1 MDAPVCSTENQ
12 QGEATRPAARRAR
25 YLQPLAYYPAH
36 YQKILGLADLPVR
49 ERALKLW
56 IAEGRDA
63 TPPELP
69 PFDDERRLK
78 DWWTRVKT
86 NRPPDWLVALAA
98 RPVDVAP
105 VSPIATVSAAPA
117 EGDPSMGPLFTQ
129 AASAPGAASMPAPV
143 SLPTPA
149 TPSSSLNGYAAAL
162 QRVREAEA
170 AAGNLYTSLLNRAA
184 DPRTTAEDRSRLTAE
199 AEQARRA
206 WDELVNRLR
215 PMEKDAAEIL
225 RESGQVWNVDDVI
238 ASTTTIHLSL
248 RHSFRGLWRRVRA
261 RMRSCATPLE
271 EDALWAEETEKIFAG
286 LRTNKFTRP
295 VDEPAAAA

>member
-1 MDAPVCSTENQ
+1 MDAPVCITENQ
-12 QGEATRPAARRAR
+12 QGEKTRPAPRRAR
-25 YLQPLAYYPAH
+25 YLQPLAHYPERFRDL
-36 YQKILGLADLPVR
+36 LGLPDLPVR
-49 ERALKLW
+49 ERALKCW

-78 DWWTRVKT
+78 DWWTRVKK

-98 RPVDVAP
+98 RPADVA
-105 VSPIATVSAAPA
+105 SPAVVAAAPSA
-117 EGDPSMGPLFTQ
+117 PVVESDAVGPLFAQT
-129 AASAPGAASMPAPV
+129 ATAPGAAA
-143 SLPTPA
+143 PTPVLVIPAA
-149 TPSSSLNGYAAAL
+149 TAGTLNGYAAAL

-170 AAGNLYTSLLNRAA
+170 AAGNLYTSLLRRAA
-184 DPRTTAEDRSRLTAE
+184 NSATTADDRSRLTAE

-215 PMEKDAAEIL
+215 PMEKDAADIL

-248 RHSFRGLWRRVRA
+248 RDSLRGMWRRVRA
-261 RMRSCATPLE
+261 RMRSCATPIE
-271 EDALWAEETEKIFAG
+271 EDALWAEETEKLFAG

-295 VDEPAAAA
+295 VDDTAAAA